1 MRSVRSITAGLLVI
15 ILSSGAMAQQ
25 GAGSSSEA
33 LSLLHDQLRA
43 LRSEVEQLR
52 GMVEEQG
59 FQVRRMQRDSMER
72 YSDLDSRI
80 SALYQDLESG
90 ESGVPAQPAPTSSA
104 PTTAEPS
111 DTPSQTPVDEQQ
123 IAAGEESRPGSPAQ
137 AMEQSAAALPDPD
150 SLSEQQ
156 LYQSALDVLLQEEGY
171 QQSVAEFGQYLDEYP
186 DGRFVTN
193 AWYWM
198 GQAYVNLSMMEE
210 ARDAFEVILNDY
222 PDGRKIEDAM
232 YTLGTVYDRMGE
244 PQRAREMLQQVIAR
258 FPNTSAANLADIYLR
273 SLN

>member
-1 MRSVRSITAGLLVI
+1 MRSLLMIKAALLTVV
-15 ILSSGAMAQQ
+15 LSGNAAAQ
-25 GAGSSSEA
+25 GGGSSSEA

-43 LRSEVEQLR
+43 LRSEMEELR

-59 FQVRRMQRDSMER
+59 FQVRRMQRDSMDR

-80 SALYQDLESG
+80 SALYQELESG
-90 ESGVPAQPAPTSSA
+90 ALGAAPVPAPADQDSDASGTD
-104 PTTAEPS
+104 AEP
-111 DTPSQTPVDEQQ
+111 VNEAEL
-123 IAAGEESRPGSPAQ
+123 AALEEAFPGSPAR
-137 AMEQSAAALPDPD
+137 AMEQSAAPLPDPD

-156 LYQSALDVLLQEEGY
+156 LYQSALDVLLQEERY
-171 QQSVAEFGQYLDEYP
+171 QRSIDEFAQYLAEYP

-193 AWYWM
+193 AHYWT

-210 ARDAFEVILNDY
+210 ARDSFEIIINDY

-232 YTLGTVYDRMGE
+232 YTLGTVYDRLGD
-244 PQRAREMLQQVIAR
+244 QARSRELLQEVIAR
-258 FPNTSAANLADIYLR
+258 FPNTSAANLADIHLR

>member
-1 MRSVRSITAGLLVI
+1 MRSVRSTTAGLLAI

-25 GAGSSSEA
+25 GAGSSNEA

-52 GMVEEQG
+52 GMVEEQA

-90 ESGVPAQPAPTSSA
+90 EAAVSA
-104 PTTAEPS
+104 PSAPISTVPS
-111 DTPSQTPVDEQQ
+111 DELSQIPVEEQPITADEQ
-123 IAAGEESRPGSPAQ
+123 SRPGSPAQ

-171 QQSVAEFGQYLDEYP
+171 EQSVAEFAQYLDEYP

-244 PQRAREMLQQVIAR
+244 PQQAREMLQQVIAR